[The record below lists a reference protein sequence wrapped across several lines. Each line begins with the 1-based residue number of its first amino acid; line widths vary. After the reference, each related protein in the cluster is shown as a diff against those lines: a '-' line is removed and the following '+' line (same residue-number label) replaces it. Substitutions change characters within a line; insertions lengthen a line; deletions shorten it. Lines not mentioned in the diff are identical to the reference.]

1 MFSQD
6 LQGLACNQDEGNFI
20 ETERSIG
27 HLNRSTLEYV
37 I

>member
-27 HLNRSTLEYV
+27 PFK
-37 I
+37 